1 MGPALW
7 SLIMIKAAT
16 PKTAMILAAGKGTRM
31 QSAPDG
37 PPKPLTEIAGHSLL
51 MRMVARLEK
60 TGIEKIVINL
70 HQKAEFIERAMAA
83 YDGAC
88 EIVFSDERDALLETG
103 GGVKKA
109 LPLLGDAP
117 FLVANGDVLW
127 HETEDA
133 NQALHDLIE
142 RFDAATMDALL
153 LLAETTRASGYDGA
167 GDYLRHADR
176 RLTRRR
182 QEPMAHI
189 FAGVQILTPA
199 LFDAMPD
206 GAFSLND
213 IYDKAQAQNRLF
225 GHLLDGFWMHVGTPQ
240 GRMAAEDYLARQ

>member
-1 MGPALW
+1 
-7 SLIMIKAAT
+7 MI
-16 PKTAMILAAGKGTRM
+16 KTAMILAAGKGTRM
-31 QSAPDG
+31 QSAPDA

-51 MRMVARLEK
+51 MRMVTRLEK
-60 TGIEKIVINL
+60 TGIEKIIINL
-70 HQKAEFIERAMAA
+70 HHKAGVIEQAMAA
-83 YDGAC
+83 YEGRC
-88 EIVFSDERDALLETG
+88 EIVFSDERDTLLETG

-127 HETEDA
+127 HETGDA

-142 RFDAATMDALL
+142 RFDTATMDVLL
-153 LLAETTRASGYDGA
+153 LLAETTRASGYDGK

-182 QEPMAHI
+182 QEPTAHI
-189 FAGVQILTPA
+189 FAGVQILSPT
-199 LFDAMPD
+199 LFDAAPD
-206 GAFSLND
+206 GAFSLNV

-240 GRMAAEDYLARQ
+240 GRMAAEDYLAQ

>member
-1 MGPALW
+1 ML
-7 SLIMIKAAT
+7 
-16 PKTAMILAAGKGTRM
+16 KTAMILAAGKGTRM
-31 QSAPDG
+31 QSAPDD

-51 MRMVARLEK
+51 MRMVTRLEK
-60 TGIEKIVINL
+60 TGIEKIIINL
-70 HQKAEFIERAMAA
+70 HHKAEFIERAMAA

-88 EIVFSDERDALLETG
+88 TIVYSDERDALLETG

-109 LPLLGDAP
+109 LPLLGNEP

-127 HETEDA
+127 HEA
-133 NQALHDLIE
+133 GHGNRALRHMIE
-142 RFDAATMDALL
+142 AFDAAKMDALL
-153 LLAETTRASGYDGA
+153 LLADRAQASGYDGA

-176 RLTRRR
+176 RLTRR
-182 QEPMAHI
+182 QNEATADI
-189 FAGVQILTPA
+189 FAGVQILTPS

-225 GHLLDGFWMHVGTPQ
+225 GHLLDGYWMHVGTPH
-240 GRMAAEDYLARQ
+240 GRLAAENFLTQQ